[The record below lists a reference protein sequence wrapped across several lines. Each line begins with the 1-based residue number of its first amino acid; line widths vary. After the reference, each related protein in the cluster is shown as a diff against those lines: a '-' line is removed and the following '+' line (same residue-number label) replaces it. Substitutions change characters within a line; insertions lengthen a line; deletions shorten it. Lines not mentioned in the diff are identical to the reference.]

1 MSQGLSNNQILYRN
15 ASGNFIFN
23 REVGGKNYGMVVI
36 PGFNEG
42 KAFIAT
48 RALFKTGLKTE
59 YGGGRFA
66 ENMPDSIA
74 NLLEQDIKVGIEALS
89 FTYNPDSN
97 RFGGTTGS
105 PWSPTN
111 WDTQKLET
119 LTIPTVG
126 SGVGANVWYGVDNTV
141 TNGGTGTDGNPTD
154 PTDRSATTTWEKV
167 QAFVKDN
174 PILVGAI
181 VLLIAAVVYFVW
193 QNRAKEGKMKD
204 LQVQLSTAKGKDKKQ
219 LQAEYQRLLA
229 A

>member
-1 MSQGLSNNQILYRN
+1 MAQGLSNNQILYRN

-36 PGFNEG
+36 PGFNDG

-48 RALFKTGLKTE
+48 RALFKTGLKTQ
-59 YGGGRFA
+59 YGGGRFS
-66 ENMPDSIA
+66 ENMPDAVA

-89 FTYNPDSN
+89 FVYNPDSN
-97 RFGGTTGS
+97 RFGGTGS
-105 PWSPTN
+105 PWSATN
-111 WDTQKLET
+111 WDTQKLDT

-126 SGVGANVWYGVDNTV
+126 AGVAANVWYGVDGTV
-141 TNGGTGTDGNPTD
+141 TNGETGGTGTPED
-154 PTDRSATTTWEKV
+154 PTDRSATTTWQKV
-167 QAFVKDN
+167 QQFVKDN

-193 QNRAKEGKMKD
+193 QNRAKESKMKE

>member
-1 MSQGLSNNQILYRN
+1 MAQGLSNNQILYRN
-15 ASGNFIFN
+15 ANGNFIFN
-23 REVGGKNYGMVVI
+23 REVNGKNYGMISI
-36 PGFNEG
+36 PSHHDG
-42 KAFIAT
+42 KPFIAT

-66 ENMPDSIA
+66 ENMPDGIA
-74 NLLEQDIKVGIEALS
+74 NLLEQDIKIGIEALS

-97 RFGGTTGS
+97 RFGGTAGS

-119 LTIPTVG
+119 LTIPTIG
-126 SGVGANVWYGVDNTV
+126 AGIGANVWYGVDGTV
-141 TNGGTGTDGNPTD
+141 TNGGTTDGGTTED
-154 PTDRSATTTWEKV
+154 PNRSASTAWQKV
-167 QAFVKDN
+167 QQFVKDN

-193 QNRAKEGKMKD
+193 QNRAKEAKMKD

>member
-1 MSQGLSNNQILYRN
+1 MAQGLSNNQILYRN
-15 ASGNFIFN
+15 ASGNIIFN
-23 REVGGKNYGMVVI
+23 REVGGKNYGMVSI
-36 PGFNEG
+36 PGFYDG
-42 KAFIAT
+42 KPFIAT
-48 RALFKTGLKTE
+48 RALFKTGLTTQ
-59 YGGGRFA
+59 YGGGRFEA
-66 ENMPDSIA
+66 NMPDAIA

-111 WDTQKLET
+111 WDTQKLD
-119 LTIPTVG
+119 TVTVPVVG
-126 SGVGANVWYGVDNTV
+126 AGVSANVWYGVDGTV
-141 TNGGTGTDGNPTD
+141 TNGGTTDGGTDD
-154 PTDRSATTTWEKV
+154 PKDRSANTLWEKT
-167 QAFVKDN
+167 QNFVKDN

-181 VLLIAAVVYFVW
+181 VILIAAVVYFVW
-193 QNRAKEGKMKD
+193 QNRAKEGKMKE